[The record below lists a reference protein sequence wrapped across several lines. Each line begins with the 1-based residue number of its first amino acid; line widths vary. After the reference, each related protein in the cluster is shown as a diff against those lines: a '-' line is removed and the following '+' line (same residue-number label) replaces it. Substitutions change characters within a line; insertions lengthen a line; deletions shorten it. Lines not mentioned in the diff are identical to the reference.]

1 MLIMLNLLAGN
12 LDNLSNRS
20 DKRIASAFYNSAY
33 QICIYML
40 FRIMY
45 VVCLI
50 LYKLYINKIKACVL
64 VESIALDLNH
74 DIIIHH
80 GVQQ

>member
-1 MLIMLNLLAGN
+1 MLIMLNLFAGN
-12 LDNLSNRS
+12 LDNRS
-20 DKRIASAFYNSAY
+20 DKRIAFAFYNSAY
-33 QICIYML
+33 QICIYMI
-40 FRIMY
+40 FRITY

-74 DIIIHH
+74 DILFHY

>member
-1 MLIMLNLLAGN
+1 MFIMLNLFASN

-20 DKRIASAFYNSAY
+20 DKRIASAFYNSPY
-33 QICIYML
+33 QICIYMI
-40 FRIMY
+40 FSFTY

-50 LYKLYINKIKACVL
+50 LYKLHINKIKACVF

-74 DIIIHH
+74 DILFHH

>member
-1 MLIMLNLLAGN
+1 MLIMLNLFAGN

-20 DKRIASAFYNSAY
+20 DNRIASAFYNSAY
-33 QICIYML
+33 QICIYMI
-40 FRIMY
+40 FSITY

-74 DIIIHH
+74 DILFQY